1 MGREK
6 AKSKMQGGRVAA
18 VILLGFL
25 MFLKTMA
32 GTLLHHDGSSQL
44 HIMVSQVRK
53 MVKSWT
59 RQYWWLS
66 DEWVEKVSVG
76 KSRSLMHYSTSTP
89 LANASLV

>member
-1 MGREK
+1 MQKDRAGLVVQDPRFDDRQSWVGRCRYSMGREK

-59 RQYWWLS
+59 RQYW
-66 DEWVEKVSVG
+66 
-76 KSRSLMHYSTSTP
+76 
-89 LANASLV
+89 